1 MTRFTDGR
9 SPDGSRAARPAAMH
23 LTMLSRGRVY
33 GLFRSLEDVQGCTAR
48 LLDLGLAGQSV
59 QLLMGE
65 DGAAALDCDGR
76 RHGLWARLLR
86 LMQGMTDERAHVERY
101 AEALGWGE
109 ILLSVDVAGQPGQV
123 PQVAQAFRESGAH
136 FVNHYGAWVV
146 EPLSA

>member
-1 MTRFTDGR
+1 M
-9 SPDGSRAARPAAMH
+9 P

-33 GLFRSLEDVQGCTAR
+33 GLFRSLGDVQACTAR
-48 LLDLGLAGQSV
+48 LVSLGLAGQSV

-65 DGAAALDCDGR
+65 DGVAALDCDGH

-101 AEALGWGE
+101 VEALGWGE

-123 PQVAQAFRESGAH
+123 PQVAQAFRDSGAH
-136 FVNHYGAWVV
+136 FVNHYGPWVV
-146 EPLSA
+146 ESLSA

>member
-1 MTRFTDGR
+1 
-9 SPDGSRAARPAAMH
+9 
-23 LTMLSRGRVY
+23 
-33 GLFRSLEDVQGCTAR
+33 
-48 LLDLGLAGQSV
+48 
-59 QLLMGE
+59 
-65 DGAAALDCDGR
+65 
-76 RHGLWARLLR
+76 
-86 LMQGMTDERAHVERY
+86 GMTDERAHVERY

>member
-9 SPDGSRAARPAAMH
+9 SPSQGRPVRPAPMP

-33 GLFRSLEDVQGCTAR
+33 GLFRSLEDVQACTTR

-59 QLLMGE
+59 QLLMGDE
-65 DGAAALDCDGR
+65 GAATLDCDGR

-101 AEALGWGE
+101 VEALGWGE
-109 ILLSVDVAGQPGQV
+109 ILLSVDVAGQPGRT

-136 FVNHYGAWVV
+136 FVNHYGTWVV